1 MNKNN
6 NWFTIIEIIIAT
18 SILTVSVFWV
28 YKLISENN
36 KMINNSNIYLNTSM
50 MIPLVENCIKNKSP
64 STQSSS
70 LTQYYF
76 DLWSDH
82 KDCRESNNEVI
93 NTIDS
98 IDYILSAKWI
108 DNPIWTI
115 RDINIFS
122 DITWN
127 IKSRFI
133 QK

>member
-1 MNKNN
+1 MINKK
-6 NWFTIIEIIIAT
+6 WFTIIEIIVAT
-18 SILTVSVFWV
+18 WILTVSVFWV

-36 KMINNSNIYLNTSM
+36 KIIYNSNTYLNANM
-50 MIPLVENCIKNKSP
+50 MIPLIENCIKNRSP

-76 DLWSDH
+76 DLWSDY
-82 KDCRESNNEVI
+82 KDCREYNNEVI

-98 IDYILSAKWI
+98 IDYILSAQWI

-115 RDINIFS
+115 WDINIYS
-122 DITWN
+122 DLTWN